1 MKMPKLT
8 NKRRYYL
15 HRRLKLYPVRVL
27 AAKRIIEVTP
37 AGAERLKEAPKAI
50 EYIDQ
55 LRGGGYSVQ
64 ITIPL

>member
-1 MKMPKLT
+1 MPKLT

-15 HRRLKLYPVRVL
+15 HRRLKKYPATVL

-37 AGAERLKEAPKAI
+37 GNAERLNEVPKAA
-50 EYIDQ
+50 EYIGH
-55 LRGGGYSVQ
+55 LRDGGYSVQ